1 MKLDAFKAIVRG
13 LDAEDVRFLVAGG
26 MAVVAHGYG
35 RVTFDIDLVVQLD
48 PDNIVS
54 AFAALNK
61 IGYKPTVPVT
71 AEQFAN
77 ENQRAT
83 WIREKGMMV
92 LCFFCDAHPATKVDV
107 FVQEPFDF
115 GTVYNNA
122 LQESFDDGLPFRVVD
137 IDTLIIMKEA
147 AGRPKD
153 LDDIE
158 HLQAIRD
165 EQRTESS

>member
-1 MKLDAFKAIVRG
+1 MKLDAFKAIVRE
-13 LDAEDVRFLVAGG
+13 LDAESVRFLIAGG

-48 PDNIVS
+48 PDNIIS
-54 AFAALNK
+54 AFTALNK
-61 IGYKPTVPVT
+61 IGYKSTVPIT

-77 ENQRAT
+77 ENQRAS

-92 LCFFCDAHPATKVDV
+92 LCFFCDAHPATKVDI

-115 GTVYNNA
+115 DSVYNNA
-122 LQESFDDGLPFRVVD
+122 LQERIGDGLHFRIVD
-137 IDTLIIMKEA
+137 IDTLIRMKEA

-165 EQRTESS
+165 DEQTESS